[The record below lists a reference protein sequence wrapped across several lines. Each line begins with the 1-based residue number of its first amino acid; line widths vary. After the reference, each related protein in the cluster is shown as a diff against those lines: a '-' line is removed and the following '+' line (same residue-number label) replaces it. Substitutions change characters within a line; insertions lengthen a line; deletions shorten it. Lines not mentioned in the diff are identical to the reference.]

1 MHIVDIVIPT
11 YDNYQFLS
19 ACLASITRHSSTHG
33 LFHITVVNNGHPE
46 SCNWIDHPDIT
57 VLQPG
62 KNLGWEGGIKLGLE
76 KTKAPFVLFLNDDTF
91 IPTSSQ
97 LWLNTMLKHFIDPKI
112 GAVGASS
119 NVVMGLQNI
128 FTFVPFHVFE
138 RKFLIGFCF
147 LVRRE
152 AIEKAGGIDDTT
164 NVADDF
170 DMSIRIRKAG
180 YTLLVDRTVF
190 VYHHGFKTGTRVYGT
205 EQQKNGWNS
214 FEKWEAGN
222 TYLIKKHGFREW
234 AETMKDAYTLPEMPQ
249 GQKWEDTEGQ
259 IIRDIIGDPNNKKIL
274 DLGCG
279 NNKTLP
285 EAVGLDMIKKDEVI
299 TSLNGN
305 PTSAAD
311 IEADVSAPLPIEFK
325 TIDYVIARHVLE
337 HLMDSVTVL
346 RQWKKVL
353 KKGGKLIIAVP
364 NNGRILSVPMNY
376 EHVHGWNPES
386 MKSLLEAVGMKVIKQ
401 IDPQNGVSFITVAE
415 KE

>member
-1 MHIVDIVIPT
+1 MHLVDLVIPT

-19 ACLASITRHSSTHG
+19 QCLASLTRHNSTHG
-33 LFHITVVNNGHPE
+33 LFHITVVNNGHKD
-46 SCNWIDHPDIT
+46 SCAWVKHPDIT

-62 KNLGWEGGIKLGLE
+62 SNLGWEGGIKLGLE

-91 IPTSSQ
+91 IPASSQ
-97 LWLNTMLKHFIDPKI
+97 LWLNTMLKHFLDPQV
-112 GAVGASS
+112 GAVGPAS

-128 FTFVPFHVFE
+128 FNFVNYHVFE

-152 AIEKAGGIDDTT
+152 AIEKAGGIDDTCPS
-164 NVADDF
+164 ADDF

-180 YTLLVDRTVF
+180 YKLLVDRTVF
-190 VYHHGFKTGTRVYGT
+190 VYHHGFKTGTRLLG
-205 EQQKNGWNS
+205 ESQQRNGWNS
-214 FEKWEAGN
+214 FEHIEKGN
-222 TYLIKKHGFREW
+222 HFIIRKHGFREW
-234 AETMKDAYTLPEMPQ
+234 AETMKDSYLIPEVPES
-249 GQKWEDTEGQ
+249 KHWEDTEGDE
-259 IIRDIIGDPNNKKIL
+259 IRKLIGDPTDQVIL

-285 EAVGLDMIKKDEVI
+285 EATGLDMIMKDEVI

-305 PTSAAD
+305 PTSKAD
-311 IEADVSAPLPIEFK
+311 NVADVSQPLPVGHGTADVI
-325 TIDYVIARHVLE
+325 IARHVLE

-346 RQWKKVL
+346 KQWKTAL
-353 KKGGKLIIAVP
+353 KRTGKMIIAVP

-376 EHVHGWNPES
+376 EHVHGWNPQAL
-386 MKSLLEAVGMKVIKQ
+386 KSLLEAIGMKVVTQ

-415 KE
+415 KA